1 MTTTPGTPS
10 FTPDVEQAVDR
21 VRALSDRM
29 IELGKQNGLAWLE
42 ASEKVLESMLK
53 LEEQV
58 GKGSQLEWV
67 NTLATTHAD
76 FVREMSK
83 VYLETVRQQLK

>member
-1 MTTTPGTPS
+1 MTTTPS
-10 FTPDVEQAVDR
+10 FTPDVEQAAER

-29 IELGKQNGLAWLE
+29 IELGRQNGLSWLE
-42 ASEKVLESMLK
+42 ASEKVLESMLR

-58 GKGSQLEWV
+58 AKGSQVEWV

-83 VYLETVRQQLK
+83 VFLETVREQLK